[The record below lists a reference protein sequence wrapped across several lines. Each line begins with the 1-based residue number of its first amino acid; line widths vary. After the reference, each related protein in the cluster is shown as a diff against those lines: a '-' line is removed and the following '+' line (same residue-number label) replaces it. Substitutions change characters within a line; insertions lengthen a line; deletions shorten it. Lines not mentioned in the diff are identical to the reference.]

1 MGIIC
6 NNCGEENFD
15 IATKCNGCGAEL
27 YYNDVLSEGIL
38 LQNRYRIE
46 QLIKLGGMGA
56 VYLSLDGRLNRYCV
70 VKEMLNTCG
79 SLQEKA
85 YAEKR
90 FKVEARMLSQLENYH
105 LPAVYDYFIEK
116 GRYYLVMSYI
126 EGVDLSD
133 LLELEGNPGLPEE
146 LVIEWSLQILEVL
159 DYLHNQDPPVVYR
172 DIKPGNIMLNKDGRV
187 MLVDFG
193 IARTIIPDANIK
205 YTSIGTD
212 GYAAEEQYR
221 GKVEPR
227 SDLYSLGAT
236 MHHLLTGKIPSAFN
250 LKPVRNYAPWVSPG
264 IEQIIMKALEYE
276 ADKRYKNAA
285 EMREALSGLTKK
297 EELKPRVR
305 ISAHDLAGYIPG
317 KKPSLLHTKKPVS
330 YEEIKETFSE
340 EELSHINTMET
351 ARKTGEIRNSSRN
364 SVPLEAKIAQSG
376 SLFSL
381 KTKELIVK
389 KQSKI
394 QDKVGLDTRSLLS
407 HKVSERTSAITQETT
422 SAISETAEVI
432 KKDRTS
438 EIPLPGVGTALHNLL
453 RTSSLERDEYDKNK

>member
-15 IATKCNGCGAEL
+15 IAAKCNACGAEL
-27 YYNDVLSEGIL
+27 YYNDALSEGVL

-46 QLIKLGGMGA
+46 QLLKLGGMGA
-56 VYLSLDGRLNRYCV
+56 IYLSLDGRLNRYCV
-70 VKEMLNTCG
+70 VKEMLNTYG
-79 SLQEKA
+79 SVQEKA

-146 LVIEWSLQILEVL
+146 LVIEWSVQILELL

-172 DIKPGNIMLNKDGRV
+172 DIKPGNIMLNKDGRI

-227 SDLYSLGAT
+227 SDIYSLGAT

-250 LKPVRNYAPWVSPG
+250 LKPVRNYAPWISPG
-264 IEQIIMKALEYE
+264 LEQIVMKALEYE
-276 ADKRYKNAA
+276 AEKRYRNAI
-285 EMREALSGLTKK
+285 EMREALLGLMKK
-297 EELKPRVR
+297 DEPKPKVR
-305 ISAHDLAGYIPG
+305 ISAQDLAVYIPG
-317 KKPSLLHTKKPVS
+317 KKSSLLHTKKPVS
-330 YEEIKETFSE
+330 YEEIKGTFSE
-340 EELSHINTMET
+340 EELSRINTLEM
-351 ARKTGEIRNSSRN
+351 ARKTGELKNSSRN
-364 SVPLEAKIAQSG
+364 SVPLEAKTTVQSG

-381 KTKELIVK
+381 KTKELIGK
-389 KQSKI
+389 RQSKI
-394 QDKVGLDTRSLLS
+394 QDKVGFNTRSLLS
-407 HKVSERTSAITQETT
+407 DKVSEKTFDISQGEEDKSAV
-422 SAISETAEVI
+422 SGMV
-432 KKDRTS
+432 KKDRDV

-453 RTSSLERDEYDKNK
+453 QTSFLERREHKKSE

>member
-15 IATKCNGCGAEL
+15 IATKCNACGVEL
-27 YYNDVLSEGIL
+27 YYNDTLSEGVLI
-38 LQNRYRIE
+38 QNRYRIE

-70 VKEMLNTCG
+70 VKEMLSNYG

-105 LPAVYDYFIEK
+105 LPTVYDYFIEK

-126 EGVDLSD
+126 EGVDLND
-133 LLELEGNPGLPEE
+133 VLELEGTPGLPEE
-146 LVIEWSLQILEVL
+146 LVIEWSVQILDVL

-187 MLVDFG
+187 MLIDFG
-193 IARTIIPDANIK
+193 IARTIIPDVNIK

-221 GKVEPR
+221 GNVEPR

-250 LKPVRNYAPWVSPG
+250 LKPVRNLAPWVSPG
-264 IEQIIMKALEYE
+264 IEQIVMKSLEYE
-276 ADKRYKNAA
+276 AVKRYKNAA
-285 EMREALSGLTKK
+285 EMREALYNLMKK
-297 EELKPRVR
+297 DEPKPKVR

-317 KKPSLLHTKKPVS
+317 ERPSMVHKKKPVS
-330 YEEIKETFSE
+330 YEEIKGTFSE
-340 EELSHINTMET
+340 EELSYINTSESV
-351 ARKTGEIRNSSRN
+351 RKTGEIRNTSRN
-364 SVPLEAKIAQSG
+364 SIPVEAKTVQSG
-376 SLFSL
+376 SLFAL

-394 QDKVGLDTRSLLS
+394 EDKVGLNTRSLFS
-407 HKVSERTSAITQETT
+407 DKVSDISQTQRDKYTL
-422 SAISETAEVI
+422 SEVI
-432 KKDRTS
+432 KNDRIEGIETQ
-438 EIPLPGVGTALHNLL
+438 LPGVGTALHNLL
-453 RTSSLERDEYDKNK
+453 KTSSLERDEYKKSE

>member
-1 MGIIC
+1 
-6 NNCGEENFD
+6 
-15 IATKCNGCGAEL
+15 
-27 YYNDVLSEGIL
+27 
-38 LQNRYRIE
+38 
-46 QLIKLGGMGA
+46 
-56 VYLSLDGRLNRYCV
+56 
-70 VKEMLNTCG
+70 
-79 SLQEKA
+79 
-85 YAEKR
+85 R

-146 LVIEWSLQILEVL
+146 LVIEWSVQILDVL

-172 DIKPGNIMLNKDGRV
+172 DIKPGNIMLNKDGRI

-227 SDLYSLGAT
+227 SDIYSLGAT

-264 IEQIIMKALEYE
+264 IEQIVMKALEYE
-276 ADKRYKNAA
+276 AEKRYRNAA
-285 EMREALSGLTKK
+285 EMKEALCGLMKK
-297 EELKPRVR
+297 DEPKPKVR
-305 ISAHDLAGYIPG
+305 ISAHDLEVYIPG

-340 EELSHINTMET
+340 EELSRINTMET
-351 ARKTGEIRNSSRN
+351 ARKTEELKNSSRN
-364 SVPLEAKIAQSG
+364 SVPLEAKTVQPR

-394 QDKVGLDTRSLLS
+394 KDKVGLNTRSLLYD
-407 HKVSERTSAITQETT
+407 KVSEKTPDINQTGGEKSALYESTDI
-422 SAISETAEVI
+422 I
-432 KKDRTS
+432 KKDRVS

-453 RTSSLERDEYDKNK
+453 QTSSLERSEDKKSE